1 MEDTSVGKLTTD
13 ALERANYS
21 LKLRVYHL
29 EQRLQQR
36 AAAATGDEASARA
49 EQEVVE
55 LRVLAD
61 EKSREINGNKQLLAK
76 ARAAIHALR
85 VRYILGRRTDI
96 RFS

>member
-1 MEDTSVGKLTTD
+1 MDDSVAGKLSTD

-36 AAAATGDEASARA
+36 AAAASGDEAASKA
-49 EQEVVE
+49 ETELVE
-55 LRVLAD
+55 LRVLID
-61 EKSREINGNKQLLAK
+61 EKNSEIESNKQLLAK

-85 VRYILGRRTDI
+85 VRQLSTEPTA
-96 RFS
+96 